1 MRIIFMG
8 TPFFAVPALEAIKN
22 SEHEICFVVSQP
34 DSPKDRGKKIKAAP
48 VKEKALEMGLTV
60 LQPENIKTDRIFFD
74 KLEKSCPDLVV
85 VAAYG
90 KILPKEILLMPKSGC
105 VNIHASLLPRFRGA
119 APIQRAILAGDRCT
133 GVTIMC
139 MEEGLD
145 TGDILSSAE
154 TEIDRKTSGQLHDE
168 LAVLGAELLMKT
180 IKSIEKGEIV
190 RKPQNESLSTYA
202 PMINKKEG
210 EIDFSKKPSEIE
222 RLIRAFDPRP
232 GAYTFYKGEML
243 KIWKAEA
250 FEQEDCGGKK
260 PGTVIS
266 ISENGIGIVAG
277 KGLLLV
283 RELQMPGRKKMAVK
297 DFLRGN
303 SIEIMT
309 VLG

>member
-1 MRIIFMG
+1 MKIVFMG
-8 TPFFAVPALEAIKN
+8 TPYFAVPALEAIKN
-22 SEHEICFVVSQP
+22 SGHEICFVASQP
-34 DSPKDRGKKIKAAP
+34 DSAKDRGKKTKPTP

-60 LQPENIKTDRIFFD
+60 LQPENITTDRVFFD
-74 KLEKSCPDLVV
+74 KLKNTSPDLIV

-90 KILPKEILLMPKSGC
+90 KILPEEIIHMPGCGC

-119 APIQRAILAGDRCT
+119 APIQRAILAGERYT

-145 TGDILSSAE
+145 TGDILSAAE

-168 LAVLGAELLMKT
+168 LAVMGAKLLIET
-180 IKSIEKGEIV
+180 IISMEKGDIV
-190 RKPQNESLSTYA
+190 KKPQNDSLSTYA
-202 PMINKKEG
+202 PMIHKKEA
-210 EIDFSKKPSEIE
+210 EIDFSKDPSEIE
-222 RLIRAFDPRP
+222 RIIRAFDPWP
-232 GAYTFYKGEML
+232 GAYTFHKGEMM

-250 FEQEDCGGKK
+250 FDEEDCGGKRS
-260 PGTVIS
+260 GTVIS
-266 ISENGIGIVAG
+266 VSEKGIGIAAG

-283 RELQMPGRKKMAVK
+283 GEMQMPGRKKMPVK